1 MPLHVLANFGGF
13 LCECAW
19 PGKYISLIN
28 LLKAS
33 LVYAADSA
41 EVSYTV
47 ARSHSTWGTAV
58 SRTMGFSYHKR
69 GSILLSVS
77 IRTGKYAGGTKMYF
91 SFVRIWL
98 VSTNKSITRG
108 HTKLV
113 LGNRLS

>member
-1 MPLHVLANFGGF
+1 MPLHVMANFGGF
-13 LCECAW
+13 LCEW

-47 ARSHSTWGTAV
+47 ASHVV
-58 SRTMGFSYHKR
+58 SRDRCLGFGYHKR

-77 IRTGKYAGGTKMYF
+77 IRTGNYAGGTKMYF

-108 HTKLV
+108 ICDPPMDATGTV
-113 LGNRLS
+113 P